1 MRPSGCKDIFFV
13 RGGAHSRGDDDK
25 KLDFDHFWLLN
36 RFSGFKIRDSTV
48 KFREKNL
55 TLNKGGFTNMSQ
67 EYGSFSYAATA
78 AEADAD
84 DRALFIR
91 RTYLHLAGAVAAF
104 AGMEYALLHSEL
116 GRSFANTVLSNGR
129 GGWLLVLGGLMLVSW
144 MTRGMA
150 ASGSRVMQYL
160 GLGLYVF
167 AQALIFVP
175 LIAVALYYSQA
186 PGGSVLLPNA
196 VLLTA
201 ILFLALTLVSLTQR
215 RDFNFLGAFLT
226 VGGMIALG
234 LIVCGYLFGFNL
246 GLAFSGG
253 MIVLASAAI
262 LYDTSNIMH
271 RYPTDAHVAASLEL
285 FASVI
290 LLFWYIL
297 RLLMALNRR

>member
-1 MRPSGCKDIFFV
+1 
-13 RGGAHSRGDDDK
+13 
-25 KLDFDHFWLLN
+25 
-36 RFSGFKIRDSTV
+36 
-48 KFREKNL
+48 
-55 TLNKGGFTNMSQ
+55 MSQ

>member
-1 MRPSGCKDIFFV
+1 
-13 RGGAHSRGDDDK
+13 
-25 KLDFDHFWLLN
+25 
-36 RFSGFKIRDSTV
+36 
-48 KFREKNL
+48 
-55 TLNKGGFTNMSQ
+55 MSQ

-78 AEADAD
+78 AGADAD

-116 GRSFANTVLSNGR
+116 GLSFAKTVLSGGR
-129 GGWLLVLGGLMLVSW
+129 GVWLLVLGGLMLVSW
-144 MTRGMA
+144 MCRGMA
-150 ASGSRVMQYL
+150 AGSSRLTQYL

-167 AQALIFVP
+167 AQAVVFVP
-175 LIAVALYYSQA
+175 LIFVAAYFSQ
-186 PGGSVLLPNA
+186 GSGSNVLLPNA
-196 VLLTA
+196 ALLTA
-201 ILFLALTLVSLTQR
+201 ILFLSLTLVSLTQR

-226 VGGMIALG
+226 VGGFVALG
-234 LIVCGYLFGFNL
+234 LIGCGMLFGFNL